1 MEMNRSRL
9 IGVKKQGEIDIDW
22 LKRLRQRSKI
32 SFSKDRFDNKLKELE
47 ARIES
52 LHKIRKHVEHF
63 NFASDLS
70 QAAPPARVTQLS
82 LVRVAS
88 SRLHEVLSSLWQCE
102 TAEEH
107 FVNIGLDDNGEKPP
121 HNSPNIH
128 FELAWSF
135 PGQGVPPRPSK
146 PLRLSVDSLV
156 ETRALTSDASPTF
169 DLRQTLGNAVEESL
183 RSASSQA
190 QSLTI
195 TRPDSDE
202 IVAGDLALPDLRTIP
217 NLCNNLMNQ
226 PPGPVQYLGFL
237 QKSKTFKHF
246 ICTPFDQSRHVSN
259 TKSLKD
265 ALVAAKASSEG
276 IPVLEKL
283 NLAKILALAVLQ
295 FHSTPWLKREW
306 QSQDV
311 VFFGIQNFAEDP
323 LRMPYLKSRVLTQRN
338 TTDQQVIISIT
349 GRDSS
354 VTNLRSSVRNQ
365 TLYSLGVML
374 IELAYDSPLQDLKK
388 PEDDQGDPHT
398 LFWAATRLGDRV
410 IRELGPIYAD
420 AVKICLHGAF
430 GASSEL
436 EDMRV
441 QRAFFVE
448 VVQKLEKCAKAVVM

>member
-1 MEMNRSRL
+1 M
-9 IGVKKQGEIDIDW
+9 
-22 LKRLRQRSKI
+22 
-32 SFSKDRFDNKLKELE
+32 
-47 ARIES
+47 
-52 LHKIRKHVEHF
+52 
-63 NFASDLS
+63 
-70 QAAPPARVTQLS
+70 
-82 LVRVAS
+82 RVAS

-107 FVNIGLDDNGEKPP
+107 FVNIGLDGNGEKPP
-121 HNSPNIH
+121 HNSQKIH
-128 FELAWSF
+128 FELAWSC
-135 PGQGVPPRPSK
+135 PGEGVPPRPSK
-146 PLRLSVDSLV
+146 PLRLSVDSLS
-156 ETRALTSDASPTF
+156 ELRGLPSDTSSTF
-169 DLRQTLGNAVEESL
+169 DLRQTLGNALEESL
-183 RSASSQA
+183 RSASCQA

-195 TRPDSDE
+195 ARPNSE
-202 IVAGDLALPDLRTIP
+202 KNVTGDVALPDLRTIP
-217 NLCNNLMNQ
+217 NLCYHLENQ
-226 PPGPVQYLGFL
+226 LPGPVHYLGFL

-246 ICTPFDQSRHVSN
+246 ICTPFDQSHHVSN
-259 TKSLKD
+259 IKSLED

-276 IPVLEKL
+276 IPLPEKL

-338 TTDQQVIISIT
+338 TTDQQVIISTT
-349 GRDSS
+349 GRECSN
-354 VTNLRSSVRNQ
+354 VTHLRSPVRNQ

-374 IELAYDSPLQDLKK
+374 VELAYNSPLQDLKK

-398 LFWAATRLGDRV
+398 LYWAATRLGDRV
-410 IRELGPIYAD
+410 WRELGPKYAD

-441 QRAFFVE
+441 QKAFFNE
-448 VVQKLEKCAKAVVM
+448 VVQKLEKCAEAVVM

>member
-1 MEMNRSRL
+1 M
-9 IGVKKQGEIDIDW
+9 
-22 LKRLRQRSKI
+22 
-32 SFSKDRFDNKLKELE
+32 KELE

-52 LHKIRKHVEHF
+52 LHKIRKHVEHL
-63 NFASDLS
+63 NFASDFS

-102 TAEEH
+102 TADEH
-107 FVNIGLDDNGEKPP
+107 FVNICLDENGEKPP
-121 HNSPNIH
+121 HNSQSIH
-128 FELAWSF
+128 FELAWSC

-146 PLRLSVDSLV
+146 PLRLSVNSLS

-169 DLRQTLGNAVEESL
+169 DLRQTLGTALEESL

-195 TRPDSDE
+195 IRPDSDQN
-202 IVAGDLALPDLRTIP
+202 VAGDVALPDLRTIP
-217 NLCNNLMNQ
+217 NLCDHLISQ
-226 PPGPVQYLGFL
+226 PPGPVHYLGFL

-246 ICTPFDQSRHVSN
+246 ICAPFDQSHHVSN

-276 IPVLEKL
+276 IPVPEKL
-283 NLAKILALAVLQ
+283 NLAKLLALAVLQ

-306 QSQDV
+306 QSQDI
-311 VFFGIQNFAEDP
+311 VFFGIQDFAEDP

-338 TTDQQVIISIT
+338 TTDQQVVSSTT
-349 GRDSS
+349 GRECSN
-354 VTNLRSSVRNQ
+354 VTHLRSPVRNQ

-398 LFWAATRLGDRV
+398 LYWAATRLGDRV
-410 IRELGPIYAD
+410 WRELGPMYAD
-420 AVKICLHGAF
+420 AVKICLHGTF

-441 QRAFFVE
+441 QKAFFDE